1 MKNLTMRNKKA
12 ELLEGAKELG
22 IEVNNKMTKQEILIL
37 INTKLYASEEPKND
51 TDKKETK
58 KKTTKKED
66 ANKETKKEDT
76 KKVTKKENTKST
88 INNENVNKVSKNE
101 NVKEM
106 SNMEKA
112 FVKLN
117 NLLLTQKANNKSVG
131 VYIKSRKFDKMA
143 NMKLYRIIGVK
154 EETKEV
160 LMYAYDNKDQLLKT
174 SFKNVFVNFTC
185 IDNKEA
191 NTIYKHLMRINH
203 NDVYTNTMVKV
214 TPKTKEVKEVK
225 EDKYKF
231 NGNAAKDFTN
241 VQLFINECKRANN
254 FNTKVYLVKDDNVFA
269 IVNTHIG
276 KNKAKGYYVY
286 NVKDDRKV
294 LHLVS
299 TDTAVKNNFV
309 VRTGLEIKD
318 LLSRIA

>member
-37 INTKLYASEEPKND
+37 INTKLYANEEPKKE
-51 TDKKETK
+51 TVKKEVV
-58 KKTTKKED
+58 KKEI
-66 ANKETKKEDT
+66 AKE
-76 KKVTKKENTKST
+76 V
-88 INNENVNKVSKNE
+88 IKNE

-117 NLLLTQKANNKSVG
+117 NLLLTQKENNKSVG

-160 LMYAYDNKDQLLKT
+160 FMYAYDNKDQLLKT

-185 IDNKEA
+185 INNKEA

-231 NGNAAKDFTN
+231 KGDAAKVFTN
-241 VQLFINECKRANN
+241 VQLFINECKRSNN
-254 FNTKVYLVKDDNVFA
+254 FNTKVYLVKDNNVFA

-276 KNKAKGYYVY
+276 KNNNKGYYVY
-286 NVKDDRKV
+286 DIKDDRKV

-299 TDTAVKNNFV
+299 TTAAVKNNFV

-318 LLSRIA
+318 LLSKIA

>member
-37 INTKLYASEEPKND
+37 INTKLYACTEEP
-51 TDKKETK
+51 
-58 KKTTKKED
+58 
-66 ANKETKKEDT
+66 
-76 KKVTKKENTKST
+76 KKENTKK
-88 INNENVNKVSKNE
+88 INNKKVIKKE

-117 NLLLTQKANNKSVG
+117 NLLLTQKENNKSVG

-160 LMYAYDNKDQLLKT
+160 FMYAYDNKDQLLKT

-203 NDVYTNTMVKV
+203 NDVYTNTMVK
-214 TPKTKEVKEVK
+214 
-225 EDKYKF
+225 
-231 NGNAAKDFTN
+231 
-241 VQLFINECKRANN
+241 
-254 FNTKVYLVKDDNVFA
+254 
-269 IVNTHIG
+269 
-276 KNKAKGYYVY
+276 
-286 NVKDDRKV
+286 
-294 LHLVS
+294 
-299 TDTAVKNNFV
+299 
-309 VRTGLEIKD
+309 
-318 LLSRIA
+318 

>member
-37 INTKLYASEEPKND
+37 INTKLYASKEEQKDEVVNEEPKN
-51 TDKKETK
+51 E
-58 KKTTKKED
+58 
-66 ANKETKKEDT
+66 NT
-76 KKVTKKENTKST
+76 KKVSNKKVAKKENAKNESKKEVTKEV
-88 INNENVNKVSKNE
+88 IKNENVKVIKNE

-117 NLLLTQKANNKSVG
+117 NLLLTQKKNNKSVG

-160 LMYAYDNKDQLLKT
+160 FMYSYDNKDQLLKT
-174 SFKNVFVNFTC
+174 SFKNVYVNFTC

-203 NDVYTNTMVKV
+203 NNVYT
-214 TPKTKEVKEVK
+214 
-225 EDKYKF
+225 
-231 NGNAAKDFTN
+231 
-241 VQLFINECKRANN
+241 
-254 FNTKVYLVKDDNVFA
+254 YLYF
-269 IVNTHIG
+269 
-276 KNKAKGYYVY
+276 
-286 NVKDDRKV
+286 
-294 LHLVS
+294 VS
-299 TDTAVKNNFV
+299 NW
-309 VRTGLEIKD
+309 I
-318 LLSRIA
+318 S

>member
-37 INTKLYASEEPKND
+37 INTKLYASDEEPKN
-51 TDKKETK
+51 EVVN
-58 KKTTKKED
+58 E
-66 ANKETKKEDT
+66 EP
-76 KKVTKKENTKST
+76 KKENTKKVS
-88 INNENVNKVSKNE
+88 NKKVVKKENVKNESKEEVAKKVIKNE

-117 NLLLTQKANNKSVG
+117 NLLLTQKENNKSVG
-131 VYIKSRKFDKMA
+131 IYIKSRKFDKMA

-160 LMYAYDNKDQLLKT
+160 FMYSYDNKDQLLKT
-174 SFKNVFVNFTC
+174 SFKNVFINFTC

-231 NGNAAKDFTN
+231 KGDAAKDFTN

-286 NVKDDRKV
+286 NVKDDRRV

-299 TDTAVKNNFV
+299 TDIAVKNNFV

>member
-1 MKNLTMRNKKA
+1 
-12 ELLEGAKELG
+12 
-22 IEVNNKMTKQEILIL
+22 
-37 INTKLYASEEPKND
+37 
-51 TDKKETK
+51 
-58 KKTTKKED
+58 
-66 ANKETKKEDT
+66 
-76 KKVTKKENTKST
+76 
-88 INNENVNKVSKNE
+88 
-101 NVKEM
+101 
-106 SNMEKA
+106 MEKA

-117 NLLLTQKANNKSVG
+117 NLLLTQKENNKSVG

-160 LMYAYDNKDQLLKT
+160 FMYSYDNKDQLLKT

-191 NTIYKHLMRINH
+191 NVIYKHLMRINH
-203 NDVYTNTMVKV
+203 NNVYTNTMVKV
-214 TPKTKEVKEVK
+214 APKTKEVKEVK

-231 NGNAAKDFTN
+231 NGNADKDFNN

-254 FNTKVYLVKDDNVFA
+254 FNSKVYLVKHDNVFA

-276 KNKAKGYYVY
+276 KNKNKGYYVY
-286 NVKDDRKV
+286 DIKDDRKV

-299 TDTAVKNNFV
+299 TTAAVKNNLV

-318 LLSRIA
+318 LLSKIS